1 MINIR
6 KLESEL
12 WESTDLLRSGSP
24 LTSNQYCMPVLGL
37 IFLRYAFGR
46 IYEYCLNMFPKSIAS
61 EDGMFFTPKSL
72 VKMRTSYDRSNSDSV
87 CRIDK

>member
-12 WESTDLLRSGSP
+12 WESAELLRSGSP
-24 LTSNQYCMPVLGL
+24 LTSNQYCMPVFGL
-37 IFLRYAFGR
+37 VFFTL
-46 IYEYCLNMFPKSIAS
+46 CLPKSIAS
-61 EDGMFFTPKSL
+61 DDGMFFTPKSL

-87 CRIDK
+87 YRIDK